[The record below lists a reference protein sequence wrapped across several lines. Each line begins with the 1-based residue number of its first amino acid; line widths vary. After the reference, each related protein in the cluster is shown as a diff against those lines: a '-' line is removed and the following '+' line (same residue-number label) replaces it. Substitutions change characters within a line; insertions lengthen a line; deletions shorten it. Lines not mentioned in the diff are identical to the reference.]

1 MKTLSGILMLVLVLC
16 GMSLFSFKAPRG
28 KKSLSAL
35 SGAACATFLP
45 EAFLRYAVG
54 GVFHLDYVSQ
64 IGETMGS
71 LGGLAAGAL
80 VPLAFGISPVFSI
93 ILGLSL
99 IKVSLLPAFITAY
112 LLSFVV
118 EQMQKRIPEGI
129 DLLVVI
135 LVIPVAA
142 SLVAGFIQPVVLGVL
157 EVIGGTILS
166 AVDGNPYVMGAIL
179 GAIIPIVGMT
189 PLSSMVLTAL
199 IGLTGVPMAV
209 GALTCYGS
217 SIVNAALFKKLKLG
231 TASTPLA
238 VAIEPLTQVDI
249 ISSNPIPI
257 YATNLIS
264 GMVSGIVVTFF
275 GLKVPVTGMA
285 TPWAGLLVTLGNNAI
300 QTTLLAVAII
310 TVVSLMFGFLGA
322 LVFKRYRIEAVDNTP
337 EFEGTTEVTSEK
349 EAVKPKEELR
359 MNTAMAINKPKKVNK
374 VMNYKSCFDIIGP
387 IMIGPSSSHT
397 AGALAIGLAARKLFG
412 GTPEKIVIKY
422 YESFADTH
430 KGHGTDFAIIGGIL
444 GLAADDANVTQSI
457 ELAEEQGIEIQFLE
471 MSEESPV
478 KHANT
483 ACVTL
488 SDATH
493 EIHLTGISV
502 GGGTIEVKYIEL
514 DGFNV
519 QLHGPLPILL
529 VINQEE
535 QAMQAF
541 KDTLQKNNIQVNAVS
556 RYVEGNQI
564 LFIFDLDSAPISSV
578 KEQLFS
584 LDDTSKIILL

>member
-217 SIVNAALFKKLKLG
+217 SIVNAALLDRK
-231 TASTPLA
+231 S
-238 VAIEPLTQVDI
+238 
-249 ISSNPIPI
+249 
-257 YATNLIS
+257 
-264 GMVSGIVVTFF
+264 VV
-275 GLKVPVTGMA
+275 
-285 TPWAGLLVTLGNNAI
+285 
-300 QTTLLAVAII
+300 
-310 TVVSLMFGFLGA
+310 
-322 LVFKRYRIEAVDNTP
+322 
-337 EFEGTTEVTSEK
+337 
-349 EAVKPKEELR
+349 
-359 MNTAMAINKPKKVNK
+359 
-374 VMNYKSCFDIIGP
+374 
-387 IMIGPSSSHT
+387 
-397 AGALAIGLAARKLFG
+397 
-412 GTPEKIVIKY
+412 
-422 YESFADTH
+422 
-430 KGHGTDFAIIGGIL
+430 
-444 GLAADDANVTQSI
+444 
-457 ELAEEQGIEIQFLE
+457 
-471 MSEESPV
+471 
-478 KHANT
+478 
-483 ACVTL
+483 
-488 SDATH
+488 
-493 EIHLTGISV
+493 
-502 GGGTIEVKYIEL
+502 
-514 DGFNV
+514 
-519 QLHGPLPILL
+519 
-529 VINQEE
+529 
-535 QAMQAF
+535 
-541 KDTLQKNNIQVNAVS
+541 
-556 RYVEGNQI
+556 
-564 LFIFDLDSAPISSV
+564 
-578 KEQLFS
+578 
-584 LDDTSKIILL
+584 

>member
-118 EQMQKRIPEGI
+118 EQMQKRIP
-129 DLLVVI
+129 
-135 LVIPVAA
+135 VAA

-257 YATNLIS
+257 YATNLFS

-349 EAVKPKEELR
+349 EKEAVKTK
-359 MNTAMAINKPKKVNK
+359 
-374 VMNYKSCFDIIGP
+374 
-387 IMIGPSSSHT
+387 
-397 AGALAIGLAARKLFG
+397 G
-412 GTPEKIVIKY
+412 GVT
-422 YESFADTH
+422 YEHSY
-430 KGHGTDFAIIGGIL
+430 GH
-444 GLAADDANVTQSI
+444 Q
-457 ELAEEQGIEIQFLE
+457 
-471 MSEESPV
+471 
-478 KHANT
+478 
-483 ACVTL
+483 
-488 SDATH
+488 
-493 EIHLTGISV
+493 
-502 GGGTIEVKYIEL
+502 
-514 DGFNV
+514 
-519 QLHGPLPILL
+519 
-529 VINQEE
+529 
-535 QAMQAF
+535 
-541 KDTLQKNNIQVNAVS
+541 
-556 RYVEGNQI
+556 
-564 LFIFDLDSAPISSV
+564 
-578 KEQLFS
+578 
-584 LDDTSKIILL
+584 

>member
-135 LVIPVAA
+135 LVIPVVA

-257 YATNLIS
+257 YATNLFS

-349 EAVKPKEELR
+349 EKEAVKTK
-359 MNTAMAINKPKKVNK
+359 
-374 VMNYKSCFDIIGP
+374 
-387 IMIGPSSSHT
+387 
-397 AGALAIGLAARKLFG
+397 G
-412 GTPEKIVIKY
+412 GVT
-422 YESFADTH
+422 YEHSY
-430 KGHGTDFAIIGGIL
+430 GH
-444 GLAADDANVTQSI
+444 Q
-457 ELAEEQGIEIQFLE
+457 
-471 MSEESPV
+471 
-478 KHANT
+478 
-483 ACVTL
+483 
-488 SDATH
+488 
-493 EIHLTGISV
+493 
-502 GGGTIEVKYIEL
+502 
-514 DGFNV
+514 
-519 QLHGPLPILL
+519 
-529 VINQEE
+529 
-535 QAMQAF
+535 
-541 KDTLQKNNIQVNAVS
+541 
-556 RYVEGNQI
+556 
-564 LFIFDLDSAPISSV
+564 
-578 KEQLFS
+578 
-584 LDDTSKIILL
+584 

>member
-142 SLVAGFIQPVVLGVL
+142 SLVAGFIQPVVLGIL

-257 YATNLIS
+257 YATNLFS

-310 TVVSLMFGFLGA
+310 TGVSLMFGFLGA

-349 EAVKPKEELR
+349 EKEAVKTKEELR
-359 MNTAMAINKPKKVNK
+359 MNTAMTINKPKKVNK

-457 ELAEEQGIEIQFLE
+457 ELAEEQGIEI
-471 MSEESPV
+471 
-478 KHANT
+478 
-483 ACVTL
+483 
-488 SDATH
+488 
-493 EIHLTGISV
+493 
-502 GGGTIEVKYIEL
+502 
-514 DGFNV
+514 
-519 QLHGPLPILL
+519 
-529 VINQEE
+529 
-535 QAMQAF
+535 
-541 KDTLQKNNIQVNAVS
+541 
-556 RYVEGNQI
+556 
-564 LFIFDLDSAPISSV
+564 
-578 KEQLFS
+578 
-584 LDDTSKIILL
+584 

>member
-1 MKTLSGILMLVLVLC
+1 
-16 GMSLFSFKAPRG
+16 
-28 KKSLSAL
+28 
-35 SGAACATFLP
+35 
-45 EAFLRYAVG
+45 
-54 GVFHLDYVSQ
+54 
-64 IGETMGS
+64 
-71 LGGLAAGAL
+71 
-80 VPLAFGISPVFSI
+80 
-93 ILGLSL
+93 
-99 IKVSLLPAFITAY
+99 
-112 LLSFVV
+112 
-118 EQMQKRIPEGI
+118 MQKRIPEGI

-349 EAVKPKEELR
+349 EAVKTK
-359 MNTAMAINKPKKVNK
+359 
-374 VMNYKSCFDIIGP
+374 
-387 IMIGPSSSHT
+387 
-397 AGALAIGLAARKLFG
+397 G
-412 GTPEKIVIKY
+412 GVT
-422 YESFADTH
+422 YEHSY
-430 KGHGTDFAIIGGIL
+430 GH
-444 GLAADDANVTQSI
+444 Q
-457 ELAEEQGIEIQFLE
+457 
-471 MSEESPV
+471 
-478 KHANT
+478 
-483 ACVTL
+483 
-488 SDATH
+488 
-493 EIHLTGISV
+493 
-502 GGGTIEVKYIEL
+502 
-514 DGFNV
+514 
-519 QLHGPLPILL
+519 
-529 VINQEE
+529 
-535 QAMQAF
+535 
-541 KDTLQKNNIQVNAVS
+541 
-556 RYVEGNQI
+556 
-564 LFIFDLDSAPISSV
+564 
-578 KEQLFS
+578 
-584 LDDTSKIILL
+584 

>member
-349 EAVKPKEELR
+349 EAVKTKEELR

-488 SDATH
+488 CDATH

>member
-1 MKTLSGILMLVLVLC
+1 MKTLLGILMLVLVLC

>member
-129 DLLVVI
+129 
-135 LVIPVAA
+135 PVAA

-257 YATNLIS
+257 YATNLFS
-264 GMVSGIVVTFF
+264 GMVSGIVLTFF

-349 EAVKPKEELR
+349 EAVKTK
-359 MNTAMAINKPKKVNK
+359 
-374 VMNYKSCFDIIGP
+374 
-387 IMIGPSSSHT
+387 
-397 AGALAIGLAARKLFG
+397 G
-412 GTPEKIVIKY
+412 GVT
-422 YESFADTH
+422 YEHSY
-430 KGHGTDFAIIGGIL
+430 GH
-444 GLAADDANVTQSI
+444 Q
-457 ELAEEQGIEIQFLE
+457 
-471 MSEESPV
+471 
-478 KHANT
+478 
-483 ACVTL
+483 
-488 SDATH
+488 
-493 EIHLTGISV
+493 
-502 GGGTIEVKYIEL
+502 
-514 DGFNV
+514 
-519 QLHGPLPILL
+519 
-529 VINQEE
+529 
-535 QAMQAF
+535 
-541 KDTLQKNNIQVNAVS
+541 
-556 RYVEGNQI
+556 
-564 LFIFDLDSAPISSV
+564 
-578 KEQLFS
+578 
-584 LDDTSKIILL
+584 

>member
-166 AVDGNPYVMGAIL
+166 AVDGDPYVMGAIL

-257 YATNLIS
+257 YATNLFS

-349 EAVKPKEELR
+349 EAVKEELR